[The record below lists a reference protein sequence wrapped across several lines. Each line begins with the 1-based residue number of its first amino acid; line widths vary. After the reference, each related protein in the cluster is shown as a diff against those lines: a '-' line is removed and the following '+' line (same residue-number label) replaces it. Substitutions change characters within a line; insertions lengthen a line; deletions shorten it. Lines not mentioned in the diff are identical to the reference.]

1 MRGRPTAPRSAAG
14 STRWSASP
22 RALSA
27 SWSRWHGR
35 RHPAARCGAAP
46 AASRAGATGARH
58 ASPWLP
64 SRTLENR
71 PRRGEYPQSLRDIVE
86 PQGNEQALIAMA
98 KRLSIG
104 GLVMLYPK
112 RAELPAAEGLVL
124 VPGRISDGA
133 RKGPLVFSVAM
144 TAEPDMALQNG
155 VDAIFGME
163 LATRQDGLHARHSG
177 MNQVRCAAAKEKDVL
192 TGIAL
197 RPMLEAGPYLR
208 ARLLGRHSQNL
219 PISQNPLPLTLPT

>member
-1 MRGRPTAPRSAAG
+1 MFF
-14 STRWSASP
+14 
-22 RALSA
+22 
-27 SWSRWHGR
+27 
-35 RHPAARCGAAP
+35 
-46 AASRAGATGARH
+46 
-58 ASPWLP
+58 
-64 SRTLENR
+64 
-71 PRRGEYPQSLRDIVE
+71 DIVE

-133 RKGPLVFSVAM
+133 RKDPLVFSVAM

-219 PISQNPLPLTLPT
+219 RICENRCAVTIASLARHPYQMRSPQEMRSLLAVMGATTEQAAAAMAATRERAQRVLDAHEGVLHGQGISARPIPQKSPKES